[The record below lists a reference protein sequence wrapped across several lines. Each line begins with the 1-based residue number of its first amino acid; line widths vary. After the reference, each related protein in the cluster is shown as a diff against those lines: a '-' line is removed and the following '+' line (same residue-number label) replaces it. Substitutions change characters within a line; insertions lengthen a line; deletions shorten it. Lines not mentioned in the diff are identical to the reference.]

1 MNKNILIAMD
11 DSDGARR
18 ALSLAVEIF
27 DKTARFLLFSVV
39 PDYKS
44 ICEYNSPG
52 LTPTFQRERSVF
64 CSLENQ
70 KKALLEAALKEGR
83 RELLDAGLEPDQVET
98 EVHTLE
104 KGVARDIIKTADSR
118 FDVVVMGK
126 RGGAASSAF
135 LLGSVSQKVLGGAK
149 KASVFVVT

>member
-1 MNKNILIAMD
+1 MD

-18 ALSLAVEIF
+18 ALSLAAEIF
-27 DKTARFLLFSVV
+27 DKTARVLLFSVA
-39 PDYKS
+39 PDYS
-44 ICEYNSPG
+44 RLCEYNSPG
-52 LTPTFQRERSVF
+52 LTPTFQRERSAF
-64 CSLENQ
+64 CALENQ

-83 RELLDAGLEPDQVET
+83 RELLDAGFDLNRIET

-104 KGVARDIIKTADSR
+104 KGVARDIIKTADSG

-126 RGGAASSAF
+126 RGISASSAF

-149 KASVFVVT
+149 KASVFVVS